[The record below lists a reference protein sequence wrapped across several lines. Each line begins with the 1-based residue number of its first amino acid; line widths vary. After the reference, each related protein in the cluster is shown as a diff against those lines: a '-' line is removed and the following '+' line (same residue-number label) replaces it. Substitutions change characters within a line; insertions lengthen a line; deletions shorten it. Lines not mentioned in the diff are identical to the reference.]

1 MTKAH
6 LKDGAV
12 DHALKFFE
20 AEVAKLR
27 DIKAKREDMLVTLF
41 DSAYSEVN
49 AADANITYDE
59 FKNRYL
65 DIITLSTDL
74 VRESYAVGVLQ
85 RVLKDKHFEEIETLF
100 QLSLVAKQE
109 NAILSNIP
117 GYLISGTETNQ
128 LSDEAVAFLNEKQL
142 TDLNDL
148 KLRRDALQSKLNE
161 NEVKTYNELL

>member
-6 LKDGAV
+6 MKDGAV

-20 AEVAKLR
+20 SEVAKLR
-27 DIKAKREDMLVTLF
+27 DVKAKREDMLVALF
-41 DSAYSEVN
+41 DSAYAEVN

-74 VRESYAVGVLQ
+74 VRESYAVGVFQ
-85 RVLKDKHFEEIETLF
+85 RVLKDKHFDEIETLF

-109 NAILSNIP
+109 NAILANIP
-117 GYLISGTETNQ
+117 SYMIAGTEN
-128 LSDEAVAFLNEKQL
+128 N
-142 TDLNDL
+142 
-148 KLRRDALQSKLNE
+148 
-161 NEVKTYNELL
+161 

>member
-6 LKDGAV
+6 FKDGAV
-12 DHALKFFE
+12 DHALKFFS
-20 AEVAKLR
+20 AEISKLR
-27 DIKAKREDMLVTLF
+27 DVKDQREEMLVALF

-74 VRESYAVGVLQ
+74 VRESYAVGVFQ
-85 RVLKDKHFEEIETLF
+85 RVLKDKHFDEIETLF

-109 NAILSNIP
+109 NAIFANIP
-117 GYLISGTETNQ
+117 AHLISGNDRNEF
-128 LSDEAVAFLNEKQL
+128 SEEAQGFLNEKQMV
-142 TDLNDL
+142 DLNDL
-148 KLRRDALQSKLNE
+148 KQRRDVL
-161 NEVKTYNELL
+161 